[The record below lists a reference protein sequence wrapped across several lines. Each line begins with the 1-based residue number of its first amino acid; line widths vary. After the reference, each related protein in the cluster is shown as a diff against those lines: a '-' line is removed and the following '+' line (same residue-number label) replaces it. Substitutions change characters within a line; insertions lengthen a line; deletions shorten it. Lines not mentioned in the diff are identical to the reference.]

1 MNGGAVAL
9 EWERDNTAAVL
20 YGWYGGQ
27 EAGHAI
33 ADVLFGEV
41 SPAGRLPYTVY
52 EGVHQLPPITDYDM
66 TSPPGRTYRYFND
79 TPLWEFGYGL
89 SYTTFEYSDVSIST
103 TAASAC
109 EPVHLTATVTNTG
122 SVASDEVYQCYVAV
136 TPSESTGLSV
146 PRLQLADFGRVHVP
160 AGAKQKVTCELHP
173 LQLAVFDEYEFA
185 LRQVP
190 ASVSVSIGGKQP
202 TTCPSS
208 AACFLSTA
216 FSITS
221 SATLPCP

>member
-66 TSPPGRTYRYFND
+66 TSPPGRTYRYC
-79 TPLWEFGYGL
+79 PLL
-89 SYTTFEYSDVSIST
+89 SS
-103 TAASAC
+103 
-109 EPVHLTATVTNTG
+109 L
-122 SVASDEVYQCYVAV
+122 
-136 TPSESTGLSV
+136 
-146 PRLQLADFGRVHVP
+146 
-160 AGAKQKVTCELHP
+160 
-173 LQLAVFDEYEFA
+173 
-185 LRQVP
+185 
-190 ASVSVSIGGKQP
+190 
-202 TTCPSS
+202 PSS
-208 AACFLSTA
+208 NTCHAETISNLLIGLTR
-216 FSITS
+216 
-221 SATLPCP
+221 